1 MGHLLAA
8 TTYGSSHVGGGFIAV
23 SIIWFLI
30 YYLCTALGM
39 YGAFTKA
46 GSYGQP
52 KWAGI
57 RPALPL
63 HHHAA
68 GRGQAEGLGLVP
80 APVPAGAI
88 PLIGLLASI
97 GLLIVSIFVL
107 NDISKSFGHGAG
119 FTVGLVLL
127 PFIFWLILW
136 LGPST
141 YRGPAGPEGGGHL
154 GGGYGGGYAPEP
166 GYPPP
171 PPGYP
176 PQGGYPPP
184 TQAPPPPPMPG
195 YPPPPPGDAPPP
207 PGQMPPLQ

>member
-8 TTYGSSHVGGGFIAV
+8 TTQGNTHVRGGFIAA

-39 YGAFTKA
+39 YGAFAKA
-46 GSYGQP
+46 GSYGHP
-52 KWAGI
+52 KWAAFI
-57 RPALPL
+57 PL
-63 HHHAA
+63 YRFIIMLRVA
-68 GRGQAEGLGLVP
+68 GRPRVWGWFLLLYLL
-80 APVPAGAI
+80 GAI

-136 LGPST
+136 LGQST
-141 YRGPAGPEGGGHL
+141 YRGPAGPEGRGQP

-184 TQAPPPPPMPG
+184 APPPPPMPG
-195 YPPPPPGDAPPP
+195 YPPPPPRDAPPP
-207 PGQMPPLQ
+207 PGQMPPPQ